1 MKYKHLLF
9 IVILI
14 LIVDQ
19 IIKIYVKT
27 HFLIGDVGAVHL
39 AGNWAQ
45 LCFIENEG
53 MAFGMTIMDNPL
65 GKVILTLFRLVA
77 VTFGFFWVKKL
88 VDRKYSKGLLICAA
102 LILAGAAGNLIDSM
116 FYGLIFTESDFM
128 QMAHFVS
135 PGKGYGPFLHG
146 KVVDMFYFPIVNT
159 VWPHWVPVVG
169 GHALR
174 FFEPI
179 FNLADAAISTGVI
192 TLLVFQKRFL
202 GHQPKP
208 EMEAGHSNTTEKTME
223 ENTQNV

>member
-1 MKYKHLLF
+1 VKYKHILF

-14 LIVDQ
+14 LILDQ
-19 IIKIYVKT
+19 IIKIYIKT
-27 HFLIGDVGAVHL
+27 HFVIGDTGAVHL

-77 VTFGFFWVKKL
+77 VTFGFFWVNKL
-88 VDRKYSKGLLICAA
+88 VKRGYSKGLLICAA

-128 QMAHFVS
+128 QIARLVP
-135 PGKGYGPFLHG
+135 PGQGYGSFLHG
-146 KVVDMFYFPIVNT
+146 KVVDMFYFPMIET
-159 VWPHWVPVVG
+159 VWPKWVPFVG

-192 TLLVFQKRFL
+192 TLLAFQKRFL
-202 GHQPKP
+202 NNPQSSKPIEQPVIEP
-208 EMEAGHSNTTEKTME
+208 NDMAEEKA
-223 ENTQNV
+223 